1 MDLERPLP
9 TPITPECRPYWEG
22 ARDGKLMIP
31 KCRACGKPFMY
42 PRVACP
48 FCASRDVG
56 WVQATG
62 TLFDSSLNPGRTPFT
77 VQLGAGKVIK
87 GWDEG
92 FSTMHVGAK
101 RRLIIPP
108 ALAYGEAGQ
117 QPKIPGNATLIF
129 DVELVGIK

>member
-1 MDLERPLP
+1 MGVSYVIDAPRPAGPVGIARLAPRVGTLPQLALESSPMDLERPLP

-62 TLFDSSLNPGRTPFT
+62 RGKLF
-77 VQLGAGKVIK
+77 
-87 GWDEG
+87 
-92 FSTMHVGAK
+92 
-101 RRLIIPP
+101 
-108 ALAYGEAGQ
+108 
-117 QPKIPGNATLIF
+117 
-129 DVELVGIK
+129 